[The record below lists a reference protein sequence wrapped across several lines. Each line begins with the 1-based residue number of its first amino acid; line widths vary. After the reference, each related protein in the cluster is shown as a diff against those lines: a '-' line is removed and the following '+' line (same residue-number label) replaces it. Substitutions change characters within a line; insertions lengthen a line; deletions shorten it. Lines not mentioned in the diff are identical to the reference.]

1 MSYDELDA
9 AIVARIT
16 AGATSLG
23 KIDSGDVRRMCA
35 DIARATG
42 RESFR
47 VLDGRLQAL
56 RKKGVIAM
64 ERASINGA
72 GGWRV
77 AGVAK

>member
-23 KIDSGDVRRMCA
+23 GIDSGDVRRLCA
-35 DIARATG
+35 DIAREIG

-56 RKKGVIAM
+56 RKAGRIVYK
-64 ERASINGA
+64 R
-72 GGWRV
+72 GGWV
-77 AGVAK
+77 LA

>member
-9 AIVARIT
+9 AIVARIST
-16 AGATSLG
+16 GCRFLAH
-23 KIDSGDVRRMCA
+23 IDHGDVRRLCA
-35 DIARATG
+35 DIAHATG

-77 AGVAK
+77 VEAAK